1 MLWKME
7 GRVMGYEPP
16 LNDPF
21 FYDDSDFIKC
31 KSCDK
36 NFDYNLYR
44 SDTCEECENK
54 IVEQEKK
61 K

>member
-1 MLWKME
+1 MS
-7 GRVMGYEPP
+7 EPQ

-36 NFDYNLYR
+36 HFDYNLYR

-54 IVEQEKK
+54 IVERERKK
-61 K
+61 

>member
-1 MLWKME
+1 
-7 GRVMGYEPP
+7 MGYEPP
-16 LNDPF
+16 VNDPF

-44 SDTCEECENK
+44 SDTCEQCENK
-54 IVEQEKK
+54 IVEQERKK
-61 K
+61 